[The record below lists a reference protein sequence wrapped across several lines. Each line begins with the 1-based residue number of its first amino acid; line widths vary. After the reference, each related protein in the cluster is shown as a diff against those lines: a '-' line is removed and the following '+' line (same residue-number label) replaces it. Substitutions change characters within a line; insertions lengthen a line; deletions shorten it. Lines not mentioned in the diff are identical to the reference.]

1 VLIGF
6 AIIAAV
12 VVVGVVV
19 GRIGVLGEQGRLVL
33 GRFAF
38 FVASP
43 CLLLTTL
50 AEADVATLFSGIL
63 VVSVLSALAVAAVY
77 LVLALTVLRLRGP
90 VAVIATMSSAY
101 VNAANIGIP
110 VAAYVLGDPALSA
123 PVILFQVVIVTPIVL
138 TLLDVLERGRVSV
151 RRVLTSVVRNPIVL
165 GSFVGLAIGVLDLPV
180 PDAVLEPIRLV
191 GAAAVPVV
199 LISFGM
205 AIGDQRPLA
214 AGSGRAAILTASL
227 LKLLLMPVVAWL
239 LGDLVFALAP
249 RELFVVVAL
258 AALPT
263 AQNVFN
269 YAQRYG
275 RGEVIA
281 RDVVLITTVSS
292 LPVLMLVAALL
303 APF

>member
-1 VLIGF
+1 MLIGF

-12 VVVGVVV
+12 VVVGIVV
-19 GRIGVLGEQGRLVL
+19 GRSGVLGEQGRVVL

-43 CLLLTTL
+43 CLLFTTL
-50 AEADVATLFSGIL
+50 AEADVRTLFSGIL

-90 VAVIATMSSAY
+90 DAVIATMSSSY

-138 TLLDVLERGRVSV
+138 ILLDAMERGSVSV

-165 GSFVGLAIGVLDLPV
+165 ASFVGVVVAVLELPV
-180 PDAVLEPIRLV
+180 PDAVLEPFRLV

-214 AGSGRAAILTASL
+214 PGSGRAAILTASL

-239 LGDLVFALAP
+239 LGDLVFGLAP

-292 LPVLMLVAALL
+292 LPVMMLVATLL
-303 APF
+303 APV